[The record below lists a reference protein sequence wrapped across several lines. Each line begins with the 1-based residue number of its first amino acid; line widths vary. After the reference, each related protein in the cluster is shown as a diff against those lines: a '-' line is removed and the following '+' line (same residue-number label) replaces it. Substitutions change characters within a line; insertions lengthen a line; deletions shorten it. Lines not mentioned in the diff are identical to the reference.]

1 MKRKDL
7 ALLTLICLL
16 VSCSR
21 VPTEE
26 SKITWQTLWNGNDLE
41 GWNTYFASPF
51 SGTDK
56 TQEGLIGLNNP
67 DQDIISIVDLPDG
80 KAIRISGVAWGMMF
94 TEKDYGNYQLKLKVK
109 WGKDM
114 HVPREN
120 GPRDS
125 GLLYH
130 GFGEP
135 GSASVWMSSQELQI
149 QEGDMG
155 DYWPT
160 GDIAID
166 VPSKLK
172 DSLFFGYDELSE
184 LRRYY
189 TADIIEDGFMDSLAK
204 RRVIKNPDN
213 ERPHGD
219 WNDIQ
224 LICYGDSSIHIVN
237 GEVVMRLYNSRK
249 MSDNNPVRSGKIII
263 QSEGAEVYY
272 KDIEIRSI
280 TEIPDQFE

>member
-1 MKRKDL
+1 MVKFFRVIP
-7 ALLTLICLL
+7 LLFILSCTNSNTDKN
-16 VSCSR
+16 VSDWVS
-21 VPTEE
+21 
-26 SKITWQTLWNGNDLE
+26 LWNGEDLT

-67 DQDIISIVDLPDG
+67 SQDIIKVVELEDG
-80 KAIRISGVAWGMMF
+80 KAIRVSGIAWGMMF
-94 TEKDYGNYQLKLKVK
+94 TEKDYSNYHLKLKVK
-109 WGKDM
+109 WGKEM

-130 GFGEP
+130 GYGEP

-149 QEGDMG
+149 QEGDFG

-160 GDIAID
+160 GDVAID
-166 VPSKLK
+166 IPTVMG
-172 DSLFFGYDELSE
+172 DSIFYKYEENAE
-184 LRRYY
+184 LRTYY
-189 TADIIEDGFMDSLAK
+189 TAEIASRETVQDSLVK
-204 RRVIKNPDN
+204 RRVVKSIDA
-213 ERPHGD
+213 ERPNGQ
-219 WNDIQ
+219 WNDVE
-224 LICYGDSSIHIVN
+224 LYCFGNSSVHIVN

-249 MSDNNPVRSGKIII
+249 MSNNSPVKSGKIIL

-272 KDIEIRSI
+272 KDIKLRPIDV
-280 TEIPDQFE
+280 IPEL